1 MKTFKFILK
10 GVLLYVTAL
19 LSVIWLCSIN
29 INTSWLFLG
38 YTIVVGTLI
47 YLCYKYISLK
57 EFYTLSLYKWFNN
70 LIKE

>member
-29 INTSWLFLG
+29 ITTSWLFLG
-38 YTIVVGTLI
+38 YTIIVGILI
-47 YLCYKYISLK
+47 YLCYRYISLK
-57 EFYTLSLYKWFNN
+57 EFYILSLYKWFNN
-70 LIKE
+70 LIEK